1 MEVVLHNI
9 IKGLE
14 ALHHEM
20 LFIVLSSHGK
30 DIKDDFPS
38 WTDKFA
44 FLVAKRSNTHDDIL
58 LNFFFALIHKIIHHD
73 GLKWLEEDLLVAEVS
88 ELFFF

>member
-9 IKGLE
+9 VKGLE